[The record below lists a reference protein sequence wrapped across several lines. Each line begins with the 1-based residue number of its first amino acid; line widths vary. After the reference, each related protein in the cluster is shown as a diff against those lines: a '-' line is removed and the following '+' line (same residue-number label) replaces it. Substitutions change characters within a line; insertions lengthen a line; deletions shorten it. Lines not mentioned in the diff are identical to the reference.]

1 MTRQLFLTHDFG
13 TWHFDLSNDNGAN
26 MGDTLVTTILGS
38 LGTAITLA
46 SVCIAYLQF
55 QRLHARKENEVHVS
69 TIDVEPLRHTQELPA
84 AHPARAKYVPL
95 IL

>member
-1 MTRQLFLTHDFG
+1 MV
-13 TWHFDLSNDNGAN
+13 
-26 MGDTLVTTILGS
+26 DTLVSTILGS

-55 QRLHARKENEVHVS
+55 QRLHAREENEAHLS
-69 TIDVEPLRHTQELPA
+69 TIDVERFRHTQELPM
-84 AHPARAKYVPL
+84 AHPARARYRSYR